1 MEQSALQKNAISHQI
16 CCKYGAVLQRKNS
29 GFKVGKKKR
38 NKVRGSKGNECQAFG
53 SHLGDQ
59 STGNRS
65 EMGKL
70 FN

>member
-1 MEQSALQKNAISHQI
+1 MEQSALHKKAISHQI

-29 GFKVGKKKR
+29 GFKVGKKK
-38 NKVRGSKGNECQAFG
+38 KEQGQGSKGNECQAFG

-65 EMGKL
+65 EIGKL